1 MKFTK
6 MQGLGNDFILVN
18 CLSEQLA
25 GDYEALARKLCDR
38 HYGIGAD
45 GLILIL
51 PSESADIRMRIFNS
65 DGSEPEMCGNG
76 IRCFARFVYEGDIV
90 KKHIMRVET
99 LAGVIIPEI
108 ILEGDRV
115 VSVRVDM
122 GEPRL
127 ERNVIPM
134 TGAAGRVVNE
144 PLVVGDRTYNVTCV
158 SMGNPHCITFVSDV
172 EEVAIT
178 TIGPKMENHLVFPR
192 RTNVE
197 FIQVLNRNEVN
208 MRVWERGA
216 GETLA
221 CGTGACAT
229 GVACILNDLTDRT
242 VSVHLAGG
250 DLMIEWADN
259 NHVYMTGPAEYVF
272 RGESD

>member
-18 CLSEQLA
+18 CLNEQLT
-25 GDYEALARKLCDR
+25 GEYEAIARKLCDR

-51 PSESADIRMRIFNS
+51 PSETADIRMRIFNS

-90 KKHIMRVET
+90 IKPTMRVET

-115 VSVRVDM
+115 VSVRVNM

-127 ERNVIPM
+127 ERNIIPM
-134 TGAAGRVVNE
+134 TGPAGRVVNE
-144 PLVVGDRTYNVTCV
+144 PLVVGDRTYNVTCI

-178 TIGPKMENHLVFPR
+178 TIGPKMENHQVFPR

-229 GVACILNDLTDRT
+229 GVACILNNLTDRT
-242 VSVHLAGG
+242 VTVHLTGG
-250 DLMIEWADN
+250 DLLIEWAEN

-272 RGESD
+272 QGETH